1 MSQIY
6 RYELSAQGMDFRD
19 GFGFSICQTGIHQWF
34 DVPANTR
41 YIDLLVSTEKFEES
55 IPARPLLFS
64 ATPQWALS
72 DLNGSEEFIS
82 FYERTSNLLRE
93 VSSKK
98 IYIGV
103 EY

>member
-6 RYELSAQGMDFRD
+6 RYEWFAQGMDFKY
-19 GFGFSICQTGIHQWF
+19 GFGFNICKTGVYQWF
-34 DVPANTR
+34 DVPLHAR
-41 YIDLLVSTEKFEES
+41 RIDFLVSTEEFEGS
-55 IPARPLLFS
+55 VLAHFS
-64 ATPQWALS
+64 E
-72 DLNGSEEFIS
+72 GSSTNWRLVKQDGAKELVL

-93 VSSKK
+93 VSNKK

>member
-6 RYELSAQGMDFRD
+6 RYELFSIGMDFRD

-34 DVPANTR
+34 DVPRSTR
-41 YIDLLVSTEKFEES
+41 YIDLLVSTEEFDES
-55 IPARPLLFS
+55 IPTRPK
-64 ATPQWALS
+64 
-72 DLNGSEEFIS
+72 NGSIGMWRLMRQDGIEEGVV
-82 FYERTSNLLRE
+82 FYERTSSILKE
-93 VSSKK
+93 VSNKK

>member
-19 GFGFSICQTGIHQWF
+19 GFGFSICQTGIYQWF

-41 YIDLLVSTEKFEES
+41 YIDLLVSSEKFEES
-55 IPARPLLFS
+55 IPARPRNNSTTWWWLLE
-64 ATPQWALS
+64 Q
-72 DLNGSEEFIS
+72 NGFEEGVI

-93 VSSKK
+93 VSNKK

>member
-6 RYELSAQGMDFRD
+6 RYELFSVGMDFRD

-34 DVPANTR
+34 DVPRGIR
-41 YIDLLVSTEKFEES
+41 YIDLLVSTENFEES
-55 IPARPLLFS
+55 IPASYQETLGRWLLVRQDGVQEGV
-64 ATPQWALS
+64 A
-72 DLNGSEEFIS
+72 
-82 FYERTSNLLRE
+82 FYERTSSILKE
-93 VSSKK
+93 VSNKK